1 MPSREQLR
9 CRHIQGGRDRQD
21 VVQSYVALA
30 SFQARHVCPVYA
42 SRLGKIFLG
51 EPARLPKFPHS
62 IAEADMLSSDV
73 IVITFGHD
81 GVNARRT
88 QTMRLQTMS
97 NIGGVPE
104 ELTVGRGDPVYMA
117 HAYLTKVPAPAIK
130 PFIDAYTSPGDT
142 VVDPFAGSG
151 MTGVAAA
158 MAGRRARLFDI
169 SVLGQHIGRN
179 YVNLVDPEQLTKH
192 AESVICA
199 TQSELGD
206 VYAVTCGVCKEAA
219 TLAKSV
225 WSVVVECPQCSE
237 PVVYYRALEAADW
250 KKPQMVCSACQGPIS
265 SRNRRIGEVPVLD
278 SIDSE
283 CSSTQLDQSPCMGDV
298 EINLEGIDYPNVEI
312 TPDRQMYKAS
322 ALGKSGMT
330 SIASYYS
337 KRNLA
342 VLATLRK
349 YIGEVDDE
357 AIRSKLLFAFTACLT
372 RASKR
377 YQWSKQRPL
386 NAANANYYVAAVF
399 YEWNV
404 YSLFTRK
411 IKAVLKSDNFVRS
424 SRLGHTEPS
433 KVSTPDVTYELGSA
447 DKIALEDA
455 SVDYVFTDPPFGSN
469 LFYADMA
476 LFQEAWLDGFTDV
489 EQEAVIDRSKG
500 GKRTAE
506 RYETLLTDAL
516 RECARIVR
524 PGGHISMV
532 FGNSSGRVW
541 GLVQRAIANAG
552 LMLEPDK
559 IVILN
564 KGQRS
569 VKGLASGFEDVATL
583 DLILTM
589 RRSDNSIPS
598 TLKSVDRS
606 TVAAKISELA
616 DVAPATPSHLYL
628 ELLRAAIRE
637 GWKLDELDLRDV
649 TSTLVAGGWFI
660 DSKTGRLSK
669 EAPLEDALLW

>member
-1 MPSREQLR
+1 M
-9 CRHIQGGRDRQD
+9 G
-21 VVQSYVALA
+21 
-30 SFQARHVCPVYA
+30 
-42 SRLGKIFLG
+42 
-51 EPARLPKFPHS
+51 
-62 IAEADMLSSDV
+62 
-73 IVITFGHD
+73 
-81 GVNARRT
+81 
-88 QTMRLQTMS
+88 LQTMS

-104 ELTVGRGDPVYMA
+104 ELTVGRGDPAYMA

-130 PFIDAYTSPGDT
+130 PFIDAYTTPGDT

-192 AESVICA
+192 AEAVICA

-206 VYAVTCGVCKEAA
+206 VYAVTCGACRGRA

-225 WSVVVECPQCSE
+225 WSVVVECPHCTE
-237 PVVYYRALEAADW
+237 PVIYYRSLEAADW
-250 KKPQMVCSACQGPIS
+250 KKPKMVCSKCNGPIS

-283 CSSTQLDQSPCMGDV
+283 CSSTQIDQPPSLSDVQIRLDDIS
-298 EINLEGIDYPNVEI
+298 YPEVEI

-330 SIASYYS
+330 AIASYYS

-349 YIGEVDDE
+349 YIAEVDDE

-411 IKAVLKSDNFVRS
+411 IKAVLKSDNYVRS
-424 SRLGHTEPS
+424 SRLGNVEPGNIN
-433 KVSTPDVTYELGSA
+433 VPDVTYELGSA
-447 DKIALEDA
+447 DKIALENA

-476 LFQEAWLDGFTDV
+476 LFQEAWIGNFTDV
-489 EQEAVIDRSKG
+489 EQEAVIDRSRD
-500 GKRTAE
+500 GKRTAA

-532 FGNSSGRVW
+532 FGNSTGRVW

-552 LMLEPDK
+552 LMLEPEK

-589 RRSDNSIPS
+589 RASDDSIPS

-606 TVAAKISELA
+606 TVASKISEL
-616 DVAPATPSHLYL
+616 VNIAPATPSHLYL
-628 ELLRAAIRE
+628 ELLRTGIRE
-637 GWKLDELDLRDV
+637 GWRLDELDLSDV
-649 TSTLVAGGWFI
+649 TNALLEDGWFI

-669 EAPLEDALLW
+669 ERPVEDAKLW